1 MFTKNDIKKMVENN
15 ELVKD
20 NGSWK
25 ATTKKSKEALIMVA
39 FSNVKIENII

>member
-15 ELVKD
+15 ELIKVD
-20 NGSWK
+20 GSWK